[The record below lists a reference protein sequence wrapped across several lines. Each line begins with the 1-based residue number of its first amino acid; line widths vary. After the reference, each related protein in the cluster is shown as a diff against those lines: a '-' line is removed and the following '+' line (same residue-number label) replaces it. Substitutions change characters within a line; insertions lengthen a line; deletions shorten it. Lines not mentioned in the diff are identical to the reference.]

1 MDGLLNMTHT
11 QANVEEPVA
20 HTSQENGSEVKAA
33 PQATQPVTV
42 FRTEVPKDTG
52 WAWMVMLG
60 NEFNLVLKNVASNCR
75 KSEGSLFSIAEHQ

>member
-1 MDGLLNMTHT
+1 MTHT

-20 HTSQENGSEVKAA
+20 HTSQENGSEVEAA
-33 PQATQPVTV
+33 PQTTQPVTM

-60 NEFNLVLKNVASNCR
+60 NKFNLVFKELVTRQRSM
-75 KSEGSLFSIAEHQ
+75 